1 MPAFTK
7 SLFGQVMVA
16 LVLGVVVGVFWPD
29 FAAQMKPLGDG
40 FIKLIKMIIA
50 PLVFGVVV
58 HGIASA
64 GDLKKVGRV
73 GVKSI
78 IYFEVVTTIALD
90 PRHRRR
96 LRLRAGPRDERRTPR
111 RSTPARMSAY
121 VERTKEIHGAVDFLL
136 GIIPSTFVGAFAN
149 GDILQVLV
157 LAVLFG
163 SALSPAR
170 RAGGSR

>member
-1 MPAFTK
+1 MP
-7 SLFGQVMVA
+7 SIHEIPFGQVMVA

-78 IYFEVVTTIALD
+78 IYFEVVTTIALVLGIVVAYAFGPGHGMNID
-90 PRHRRR
+90 PSS
-96 LRLRAGPRDERRTPR
+96 LDASAM
-111 RSTPARMSAY
+111 STY
-121 VERTKEIHGAVDFLL
+121 TERTKEIHGAVGFLL
-136 GIIPSTFVGAFAN
+136 DIIPSTFVGAFAD

-163 SALSPAR
+163 AALASSASGR
-170 RAGGSR
+170 SR